1 MIYTTSTLA
10 VVFLF
15 SFYLQYIKGF
25 DTRSAGLIL
34 LASTLTM
41 AALVVYAGRLADRTN
56 LYRLASIGVVISL
69 AGLLLMTTISSST
82 PLFLALTEMVLVS
95 AGGAFFYPPL
105 VKIILGTIHRD
116 SYGVGSS
123 LAETMRLIGNASSLA
138 LVTIG
143 FNLYLGGQDIT
154 PDNYA
159 SFLQSMNLI
168 LAVFSILCVISL
180 ILILLA
186 WRTRSKG
193 R

>member
-1 MIYTTSTLA
+1 M
-10 VVFLF
+10 
-15 SFYLQYIKGF
+15 
-25 DTRSAGLIL
+25 IL

-41 AALVVYAGRLADRTN
+41 AALVIYAGRLSDRIN
-56 LYRLASIGVVISL
+56 LYHLALMGVIISL
-69 AGLLLMTTISSST
+69 AGLLPMTFISPNT
-82 PLFLALTEMVLVS
+82 PLPLAIMEMVLIS

-105 VKIILGTIHRD
+105 VKIILGSIPRD

-123 LAETMRLIGNASSLA
+123 LAETMRLIGNSSSLA

-143 FNLYLGGQDIT
+143 FNRYLGRKDIT

-159 SFLQSMNLI
+159 EFLQSMNLI
-168 LAVFSILCVISL
+168 LAAFSILCVASL

-186 WRTRSKG
+186 ERSRPKE